1 MLKKLLPVMIAF
13 IVSGCVAVP
22 NLESPSIELQNIQTQ
37 HKEIYQVKRDSWWT
51 ELNNVQLNK
60 LMDIVLDNNKDL
72 KLLNIKIAKI
82 QEQYALANTGKNVGI
97 DFSATA
103 KKQRLSGNSFN
114 PPEYSNRLIDN
125 QSLSLNTSYDI
136 DLFDRVGH
144 TGNQYM
150 SLKSAEEV
158 NRQWTAL
165 TISNQV
171 VKLYAQYTFLNNQE
185 KVLQRQADTY
195 QELLLL
201 EEYKLTVGKGVQD
214 DVLKLKNNL
223 KDMDILLSKND
234 TYRQLAINS
243 LVMLGNNSS
252 EIKTLLNQP
261 TTDLY
266 KTKLNL
272 PTYYTA
278 SVIVERPDVKYYLY
292 TIKAQEEKL
301 KALKADFYPN
311 ITIDGSAGFETI
323 TPNLLLSK
331 SSLFATIAPTLKLP
345 IFDSGR
351 ITSNYKLAGLDLN
364 TFVENY
370 NQTLTTAVKDINDNL
385 YKLHNEET
393 VLSNTLS
400 KYENKKIIFNN
411 MSDRYSYG
419 TISRY
424 EYVQERDQLLN
435 EERNA
440 NEQMFNR
447 FNQQIDL
454 INSLGGINIT
464 NANAGA

>member
-1 MLKKLLPVMIAF
+1 MIKKLLPVMIAL

-37 HKEIYQVKRDSWWT
+37 NKEIYQVKRDGWWT
-51 ELNNVQLNK
+51 ELNNAQLNQ
-60 LMDIVLDNNKDL
+60 LMTIVLENNKDL
-72 KLLNIKIAKI
+72 TLLNIKIAKI
-82 QEQYALANTGKNVGI
+82 QEQYQLTNSGKNAAV
-97 DFSATA
+97 DFNATA

-114 PPEYSNRLIDN
+114 PPEYANRLIDN
-125 QSLSLNTSYDI
+125 QSLSLNTSYDL

-144 TGNQYM
+144 LSNQYM
-150 SLKSAEEV
+150 SLKAAEEV
-158 NRQWTAL
+158 NKQWTAL

-171 VKLYAQYTFLNNQE
+171 VKLYAQYTFFNNQE
-185 KVLQRQADTY
+185 ALLNRQADTY
-195 QELLLL
+195 QELISL
-201 EEYKLTVGKGVQD
+201 EEYKVSVGKGIQD

-223 KDMDILLSKND
+223 KDMNILISNNN
-234 TYRQLAINS
+234 TSRQLAMNS
-243 LVMLGNNSS
+243 LIMLGNNS
-252 EIKTLLNQP
+252 EGIKTILNQP
-261 TTDLY
+261 TVDLY

-278 SVIVERPDVKYYLY
+278 SVISERPDVKYYLY
-292 TIKAQEEKL
+292 AIHAQEEQL

-311 ITIDGSAGFETI
+311 ITIDGSAGFESI

-364 TFVENY
+364 TFIENY
-370 NQTLTTAVKDINDNL
+370 NQTLTSSVRDINDNL
-385 YKLHNEET
+385 YKLNNEET
-393 VLSNTLS
+393 ILKNTLA
-400 KYENKKIIFNN
+400 KYENKKTIFNN

-424 EYVQERDQLLN
+424 EYVQERDQLLS
-435 EERNA
+435 EERNK

-447 FNQQIDL
+447 FNQQINL

>member
-1 MLKKLLPVMIAF
+1 MIKKLLPVMIAF

-22 NLESPSIELQNIQTQ
+22 NLDAPSIELQNIQTE
-37 HKEIYQVKRDSWWT
+37 HKEIYQIKRDSWWT
-51 ELNNVQLNK
+51 ELHNTQLNQ
-60 LMDIVLDNNKDL
+60 LMTIVLDNNKDL

-82 QEQYALANTGKNVGI
+82 QEQYTLANSGKNVGV
-97 DFSATA
+97 DFNATA

-125 QSLSLNTSYDI
+125 QSLSLNTSYDL

-144 TGNQYM
+144 TSNQYM

-158 NRQWTAL
+158 NKQWAAL

-185 KVLQRQADTY
+185 KVLYKQMDTY
-195 QELLLL
+195 LELLRL
-201 EEYKLTVGKGVQD
+201 EEYKVSVGKGIQD

-223 KDMDILLSKND
+223 EDMDNLVSDNEAS
-234 TYRQLAINS
+234 RQLVMNS
-243 LVMLGNNSS
+243 LIMLGNNSPA
-252 EIKTLLNQP
+252 IKTLLNQP
-261 TTDLY
+261 TADLY
-266 KTKLNL
+266 KQQLVL

-278 SVIVERPDVKYYLY
+278 SVVAERPDVKYYLY
-292 TIKAQEEKL
+292 TIQAQEEQL

-311 ITIDGSAGFETI
+311 ITIDGAAGFESI

-351 ITSNYKLAGLDLN
+351 IKSNYKLAGLDLN
-364 TFVENY
+364 TFIENY
-370 NQTLTTAVKDINDNL
+370 NQTLTSSIKDINDNL
-385 YKLHNEET
+385 YKLHNEESK
-393 VLSNTLS
+393 LSNTLS
-400 KYENKKIIFNN
+400 KYENKKTIFNN

-435 EERNA
+435 EERMA

-454 INSLGGINIT
+454 INALGGINIT